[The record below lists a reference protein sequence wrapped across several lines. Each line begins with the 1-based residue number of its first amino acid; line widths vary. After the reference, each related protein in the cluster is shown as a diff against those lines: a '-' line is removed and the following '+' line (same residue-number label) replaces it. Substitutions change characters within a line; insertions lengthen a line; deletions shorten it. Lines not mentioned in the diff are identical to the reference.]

1 MPQDGGQV
9 QDGLTAS
16 LGRFAA
22 RLRFEDLPGAA
33 VERAKANMLDAVGCM
48 LAGAHTADAT
58 PVRATVAAD
67 GGGAQALLFGTR
79 LRLPPAAAAL
89 ANGAAGHALD
99 YDDSSP
105 PMIGHPSV
113 PLVAASFALAERE
126 GRSGADCIAAYV
138 AGLEASARLGRHMNP
153 SHYAAGWHATAT
165 LGTLAAT
172 VGSANLLRL
181 DARGTRMAVGIGAS
195 TAAGIRRNFG
205 SAVKPL
211 HAGLAARNGVLA
223 ATLAAN
229 GLVAADDALDGERG
243 FVHVFGGA
251 ERPDLSAL
259 RFDDGAEL
267 EVLASGVGIKRY
279 SCCGCTHSALDALLA
294 LRAAHAPDPAQVVAI
309 HCTMNALVPDIL
321 VHHRPETPAQAKFS
335 MEYCLAV
342 ALLDGDCGIAQ
353 FKTERVGRSDVQA
366 LLRRVTTSVD
376 PAIPYRNGVY
386 PGTVTITLAD
396 GRKLERSAEEAKG
409 HPDFPLSIAELRTKF
424 MDCATQTLPRA
435 RAEAAFDALAALER
449 APRIADITPL
459 LETDKDG

>member
-1 MPQDGGQV
+1 MPDDAGAPP
-9 QDGLTAS
+9 DTLTAS

-22 RLRFEDLPGAA
+22 ALRFEQLPPAA
-33 VERAKANMLDAVGCM
+33 IARAKANILDAVGCA
-48 LAGAHTADAT
+48 LAGLNTPDAA
-58 PVRATVAAD
+58 PVRATVLAD
-67 GGGAQALLFGTR
+67 GGAAQSLLFGTR

-113 PLVAASFALAERE
+113 PLVSALFALAERE
-126 GRSGADCIAAYV
+126 GLGGAAVIAAYI
-138 AGLEASARLGRHMNP
+138 AGLETAARLGRHMNP

-172 VGSANLLRL
+172 VGSAHLLGL
-181 DARGTRMAVGIGAS
+181 DAHRVRMAVGIGAS

-229 GLVAADDALDGERG
+229 GLVADADALDGERG
-243 FVHVFGGA
+243 FTDVFGGA
-251 ERPDLSAL
+251 ARADLSRL
-259 RFDDGAEL
+259 RFDDGAQL

-294 LRAAHAPDPAQVVAI
+294 LRAEHAPDPAALEAI

-353 FKTERVGRSDVQA
+353 FKPARVATADVQA
-366 LLRRVTTSVD
+366 LLRRVTTAVD

-386 PGTVTITLAD
+386 PGTVTLRMKDGATLA
-396 GRKLERSAEEAKG
+396 RSAEEARG
-409 HPDFPLSIAELRTKF
+409 HPDLPLSIDELRRKF
-424 MDCATQTLPRA
+424 LDCATQTLAAP
-435 RAEAAFDALAALER
+435 RAEAVFAALAALEH
-449 APRIADITPL
+449 APRIADLTKL
-459 LETDKDG
+459 LEA

>member
-1 MPQDGGQV
+1 MPEDGRQV
-9 QDGLTAS
+9 RDSLTAS
-16 LGRFAA
+16 LGRFCAA
-22 RLRFEDLPGAA
+22 LRFEDLPEAA
-33 VERAKANMLDAVGCM
+33 VARAKANMLDAVGCI
-48 LAGAHTADAT
+48 LAGAQTGDAT
-58 PVRATVAAD
+58 PVRAMVAAD
-67 GGGAQALLFGTR
+67 GGAAQALLFGTR

-113 PLVAASFALAERE
+113 PLVSAIFALAERE
-126 GRSGADCIAAYV
+126 GASGARAIAAYV

-172 VGSANLLRL
+172 VGAAHLLGL
-181 DARGTRMAVGIGAS
+181 DAERVRMAVGIGAS
-195 TAAGIRRNFG
+195 TAAGIRKNFG

-211 HAGLAARNGVLA
+211 HAGLAARNGVVAAQLA
-223 ATLAAN
+223 AH
-229 GLVAADDALDGERG
+229 GLVADADALDGERG

-251 ERPDLSAL
+251 ARPDLSAL
-259 RFDDGAEL
+259 RFDDGAVP

-294 LRAAHAPDPAQVVAI
+294 LRAEHAPDPAAVDSI

-342 ALLDGDCGIAQ
+342 ALIDGDCGIAQ
-353 FKTERVGRSDVQA
+353 FKEGRVARADVQE

-386 PGTVTITLAD
+386 PGTVTIRLRD
-396 GRKLERSAEEAKG
+396 GRTLSRSAEEARG
-409 HPDFPLSIAELRTKF
+409 HPDFPLSVGELRIKF
-424 MDCATQTLPRA
+424 LDCGTQHLPLA
-435 RAEAAFDALAALER
+435 QAEAAFAALTALET
-449 APRIADITPL
+449 APRIADITAL
-459 LETDKDG
+459 LEG

>member
-1 MPQDGGQV
+1 MPEGGRPTR
-9 QDGLTAS
+9 DSLTAS

-22 RLRFEDLPGAA
+22 ALRFEALPEGAVA
-33 VERAKANMLDAVGCM
+33 RAKANMLDAVGCI
-48 LAGAHTADAT
+48 LAGANTPEAT
-58 PVRATVAAD
+58 PVRAMVAAD
-67 GGGAQALLFGTR
+67 GGAEEALLLGTG

-113 PLVAASFALAERE
+113 PLVAAIFALAARN
-126 GRSGADCIAAYV
+126 GAGGAQAIAAYV
-138 AGLEASARLGRHMNP
+138 AGLEAAARLGRHMNP

-172 VGSANLLRL
+172 VGAAHLLGL
-181 DARGTRMAVGIGAS
+181 DAARMRMAIGIGVSSAG
-195 TAAGIRRNFG
+195 GIRKNFG

-211 HAGLAARNGVLA
+211 HAGLAARNGVVAALLA
-223 ATLAAN
+223 AH
-229 GLVAADDALDGERG
+229 GLVADADVLDGERG

-251 ERPDLSAL
+251 DRPDLSAL
-259 RFDDGAEL
+259 RFDDGAPL

-279 SCCGCTHSALDALLA
+279 SCCGCTHSALDAILA
-294 LRAAHAPDPAQVVAI
+294 LRAGHAPDAAAVDAI

-353 FKTERVGRSDVQA
+353 FKPERVARADVQA
-366 LLRRVTTSVD
+366 LLRRATTSVD
-376 PAIPYRNGVY
+376 PAIAYRNGVY
-386 PGTVTITLAD
+386 PGTVTIRLKD
-396 GRKLERSAEEAKG
+396 GRELQRSAEEAKG
-409 HPDFPLSIAELRTKF
+409 HPDFPLSIDELRTKF
-424 MDCATQTLPRA
+424 LDCATQTIALP
-435 RAEAAFDALAALER
+435 RAEAAFAALATLETV
-449 APRIADITPL
+449 PRIADLTSL
-459 LETDKDG
+459 LEG